1 MGGVRISSGLWGG
14 SRDMLMIEL
23 ERMDSGQGTARNRGH
38 GQWGQ
43 KMERLDAYAM
53 AWLTWLGFG
62 RLFVIKMYNGAMG

>member
-1 MGGVRISSGLWGG
+1 
-14 SRDMLMIEL
+14 MLMIEL
-23 ERMDSGQGTARNRGH
+23 ERMDSGQGTARDRGH

-62 RLFVIKMYNGAMG
+62 RLFEFQMYDGAMG